1 MSASPETHATPSSQ
15 GDARVLLIV
24 SRQELSRPEA
34 SAPLSDPLPDL
45 RDLHWRHP
53 GVTVSL
59 CESYAEAASVCLSRH
74 HEPPVEI
81 AMTKGPLVCRR
92 ELDWQPPKDRA
103 RRAWA
108 NRDEATRDG
117 AYSLS
122 LAGVEAEYGMVAIA
136 RADTGTGADYYV
148 APPGEHED
156 LENAY
161 RLEVSGI
168 DQGGESDIRSRL
180 QQKIL
185 QVRNGS
191 AGGPA
196 LVAVVGFATR
206 RIALKE
212 VEDLR

>member
-1 MSASPETHATPSSQ
+1 MSASPETHAPPRSGVKLGVLSIVSSQ
-15 GDARVLLIV
+15 
-24 SRQELSRPEA
+24 ELPRPEA
-34 SAPLSDPLPDL
+34 SDPLADPLPDL

-53 GVTVSL
+53 GLTASL
-59 CESYAEAASVCLSRH
+59 CESYAEAASICLSRH
-74 HEPPVEI
+74 HEPPAQI
-81 AMTKGPLVCRR
+81 AIARGSSVCRR
-92 ELDWQPPKDRA
+92 EVDWPPPDDRA
-103 RRAWA
+103 KRAWA

-122 LAGVEAEYGMVAIA
+122 LAGVEAEYGLVAVS
-136 RADTGTGADYYV
+136 RADTGTGADYYI

-168 DQGGESDIRSRL
+168 DRGGESDIRSRL

-185 QVRNGS
+185 QVRNGLS
-191 AGGPA
+191 GGPA
-196 LVAVVGFATR
+196 LVAVVGFAAR